1 MKIIGKTGDG
11 WSAEFIVTAK
21 KTELAQIMGFEYEGA
36 KDCPQIEI
44 NKEIPV
50 SYIFNYLKKV
60 AAADGNIRLAAKTLK
75 AVADLAETI
84 IPMFP
89 PENAEDK

>member
-21 KTELAQIMGFEYEGA
+21 KTELAEIMGFTYEGDPA
-36 KDCPQIEI
+36 CPEI
-44 NKEIPV
+44 DIGKTIPV
-50 SYIFNYLKKV
+50 STIFAYLKLV
-60 AAADGNIRLAAKTLK
+60 AAADKNIKSAAQTLK